1 MSRDNLLEVKNL
13 SKSFELETG
22 LLSRL
27 FAKEKNKLQALDSL
41 NFDLKEGET
50 LGVLGESGSGK
61 STLAR
66 ILMGIYAPDSGE
78 VLYRGKNIFASFQQ
92 KTDRLQ
98 LLQKMQMIFQD
109 PYSSLDP
116 RMTVRKIISEPL
128 KIHKNISAAEAEK
141 ILISSLEE
149 VGLDKNCLDKYP
161 AEFSGGQRQRIG
173 ICRAMI
179 LNPELII
186 ADEAVSALDVS
197 IQAQILELLSG
208 LQAQR
213 NLAMIFISHDVAV
226 VRQIS
231 DRIILLYKGNL
242 VEQFSSECLLSDPV
256 HPYTIDLLNSAIYL
270 REGNALN
277 ESGFEAKSFPVA
289 KRGCCYKEICRSYD
303 EICDQEPPEIEVHA
317 GHKVKCWLGKKSL
330 NKN

>member
-1 MSRDNLLEVKNL
+1 MSRQNLLEVKNL
-13 SKSFELETG
+13 SKSFVLEK
-22 LLSRL
+22 SIFARL
-27 FAKEKNKLQALDSL
+27 FETEANKLQALNSL
-41 NFDLKEGET
+41 SFDLKEGET
-50 LGVLGESGSGK
+50 LGILGESGSGK

-66 ILMGIYAPDSGE
+66 ILMGIYRADSGQA
-78 VLYRGKNIFASFQQ
+78 LFSGKDIFESFKD
-92 KTDRLQ
+92 KTSRLH

-116 RMTVRKIISEPL
+116 RMTIRQIISEPL
-128 KIHKNISAAEAEK
+128 KIHKKNSRDEAEK
-141 ILISSLEE
+141 ILTTSLEE
-149 VGLDKNCLDKYP
+149 VGLAKDCLEKYP

-173 ICRAMI
+173 ICRAMV
-179 LNPELII
+179 LDPKLII

-242 VEQFSSECLLSDPV
+242 VEQFPSSCLLKDAV
-256 HPYTIDLLNSAIYL
+256 HPYTIDLLNSATYL
-270 REGNALN
+270 REGNAL
-277 ESGFEAKSFPVA
+277 
-289 KRGCCYKEICRSYD
+289 KRSVSKADSLIVSTKGCIYKKNCSSYM
-303 EICDQEPPEIEVHA
+303 EKCEQQPPEIEVHA
-317 GHKVKCWLGKKSL
+317 GHKVKCWLA
-330 NKN
+330 NKPE

>member
-1 MSRDNLLEVKNL
+1 MSKDNLLEVKNL
-13 SKSFELETG
+13 SKTFALETSFFAR
-22 LLSRL
+22 LS
-27 FAKEKNKLQALDSL
+27 AKEEDRLQALASL
-41 NFDLKEGET
+41 SFSLREGET
-50 LGVLGESGSGK
+50 LGILGESGSGK

-66 ILMGIYAPDSGE
+66 ILMGIYSPDGGE
-78 VLYRGKNIFASFQQ
+78 ALYRGENIFVAFKE
-92 KTDRLQ
+92 KTTRLK

-116 RMTVRKIISEPL
+116 RMTVRQIISEPL
-128 KIHKNISAAEAEK
+128 KIHKNKTGAQVEE

-149 VGLDKNCLDKYP
+149 VGLTKDCLEKYP

-179 LNPELII
+179 LNPELVI

-208 LQAQR
+208 LQADR
-213 NLAMIFISHDVAV
+213 KLAMIFISHDVAV

-242 VEQFSSECLLSDPV
+242 VEQFSSDCLMKDPV
-256 HPYTIDLLNSAIYL
+256 HPYTIDLLNSATYL
-270 REGNALN
+270 REGKTLQNQNSKCINLN
-277 ESGFEAKSFPVA
+277 SGKN
-289 KRGCCYKEICRSYD
+289 GCCYKNTCSSYM
-303 EICDQEPPEIEVHA
+303 EKCEQEPPEIEVHA
-317 GHKVKCWLGKKSL
+317 GHKVKCWLAKKTE
-330 NKN
+330 

>member
-1 MSRDNLLEVKNL
+1 MSQDNLLEVKNL
-13 SKSFELETG
+13 SKSFALETG
-22 LLSRL
+22 F
-27 FAKEKNKLQALDSL
+27 FAKLYGTEANKLQALDCL
-41 NFDLKEGET
+41 NFNLKEGET
-50 LGVLGESGSGK
+50 LGILGESGSGK

-78 VLYRGKNIFASFQQ
+78 ALYRGKNIFASFQQ
-92 KTDRLQ
+92 KLDRLK

-128 KIHKNISAAEAEK
+128 KIHQNKSADEVEK

-213 NLAMIFISHDVAV
+213 NLTMIFISHDVAV

-242 VEQFSSECLLSDPV
+242 VEQLPADCLLKDPV
-256 HPYTIDLLNSAIYL
+256 HPYTIDLLNSATYL
-270 REGNALN
+270 REGHALN
-277 ESGFEAKSFPVA
+277 ESGFEAKPLSVA
-289 KRGCCYKEICRSYD
+289 KNGCCYKEVCNSYG
-303 EICDQEPPEIEVHA
+303 EICDKEPPEIEVHA
-317 GHKVKCWLGKKSL
+317 GHKVKCWLGKKL